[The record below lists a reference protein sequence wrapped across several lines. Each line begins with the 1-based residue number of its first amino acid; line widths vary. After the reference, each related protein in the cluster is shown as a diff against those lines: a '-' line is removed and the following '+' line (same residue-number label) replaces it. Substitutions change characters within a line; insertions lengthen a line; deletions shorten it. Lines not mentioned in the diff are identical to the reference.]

1 MIHWKR
7 NQSVKIYY
15 EMSSKRYVLHTGSG
29 TAHALEQWQIKWLPN
44 KSERKRERL
53 SSSFIYSNMDP
64 SESLIDPQ
72 AEVKKLQDLVKK
84 LEKQNEVLRGRQK
97 LQLESLQ
104 NGEVEQGKLS
114 TIHNNNIIENNDKI
128 KKKSISCLDD
138 IDVLDVE
145 NLAIKEDEDSWW
157 VHGCCQIIWKINF
170 YIGTVYC
177 VRRATLF
184 VFAKISDFSA
194 QG

>member
-1 MIHWKR
+1 
-7 NQSVKIYY
+7 
-15 EMSSKRYVLHTGSG
+15 
-29 TAHALEQWQIKWLPN
+29 
-44 KSERKRERL
+44 
-53 SSSFIYSNMDP
+53 MDP

-157 VHGCCQIIWKINF
+157 VLPICKI
-170 YIGTVYC
+170 
-177 VRRATLF
+177 
-184 VFAKISDFSA
+184 FAY
-194 QG
+194 